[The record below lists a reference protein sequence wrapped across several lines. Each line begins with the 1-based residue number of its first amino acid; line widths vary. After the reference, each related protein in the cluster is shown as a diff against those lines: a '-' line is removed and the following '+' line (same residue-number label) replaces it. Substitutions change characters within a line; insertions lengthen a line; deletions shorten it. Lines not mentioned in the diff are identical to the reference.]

1 MPPVYGKEYRQA
13 LCDAKLG
20 ACFLSKWN
28 GDEYT
33 RRVFEIPA
41 CGVMLLAE
49 RTRTMESLFK
59 EGRDAECFGS
69 AEEPLD
75 YNLLFRWFVGL
86 NMDDP
91 IWDVSVFT
99 KNRDRLLQG
108 DVAQAFFEAVTAEA
122 HVQGLLSAE
131 HFTVDGTL
139 LAAWASHKS
148 VRPKDAATPPPTDD
162 DPGNPTVDFR
172 GERRTNATHQ
182 STTDPDAQLVRKSRG
197 QAAILGY
204 RGHVLMENRSGLVV
218 RAEATRVV
226 GASELATALAL
237 ATAIPGDHRVTVG
250 GDKGYDTAGF
260 VTGCRALG
268 ITPHGAQN
276 ITARHPSAIDARTTR
291 HPGYA
296 GSQRCR
302 KRVEE
307 VFGLAEAHRAAPQ
320 TPPLGPRLGQLD
332 LRVADDRLQPD
343 PDAQSPG
350 ERRLSGAP
358 RAPRA
363 PAGARGRCST
373 GSLVPSFASGHRL
386 TSFREGSGASGA
398 SFSTAC

>member
-1 MPPVYGKEYRQA
+1 MRGQDAGQGGMWSYIQPEQRVPQDHPLRPIRAMVDRALKALSPRFALLYSHTGRPSIPPEQLLRALLLQAVYSVRSERQ
-13 LCDAKLG
+13 L
-20 ACFLSKWN
+20 
-28 GDEYT
+28 
-33 RRVFEIPA
+33 
-41 CGVMLLAE
+41 
-49 RTRTMESLFK
+49 MEQ
-59 EGRDAECFGS
+59 
-69 AEEPLD
+69 LD

-108 DVAQAFFEAVTAEA
+108 DVAQAFFAAVTAQA
-122 HVQGLLSAE
+122 QAQGLLSAE

-139 LAAWASHKS
+139 LEAWASHKS
-148 VRPKDAATPPPTDD
+148 VRPKDAAPPPTDD

-197 QAAILGY
+197 QAAILGS

-218 RAEATRVV
+218 QAQATRVV
-226 GASELATALAL
+226 GASEPATALAL

-260 VTGCRALG
+260 VTGCRGLG
-268 ITPHGAQN
+268 ITPHVAQHS
-276 ITARHPSAIDARTTR
+276 TARHPSAIDARTTR

-296 GSQRCR
+296 VSQRCR

-307 VFGLAEAHRAAPQ
+307 VFGWLK
-320 TPPLGPRLGQLD
+320 TIGQLRKLHHRGLAVVNWIFV
-332 LRVADDRLQPD
+332 LR
-343 PDAQSPG
+343 
-350 ERRLSGAP
+350 
-358 RAPRA
+358 
-363 PAGARGRCST
+363 T
-373 GSLVPSFASGHRL
+373 
-386 TSFREGSGASGA
+386 
-398 SFSTAC
+398 TAYNLIRMRNLLETAA